1 MPLLT
6 HTGGVGPPEDGDS
19 LPLAGSAVG
28 DEGLTVAVFM
38 DRTLTHV
45 RHTRPTE
52 SRTIIDIT
60 VIKLSVSAVPRF
72 HNLLYG
78 LWVRGMNKSN

>member
-1 MPLLT
+1 MSLT
-6 HTGGVGPPEDGDS
+6 HTSGVGPPEDGHS

-52 SRTIIDIT
+52 AGGQKMRYIR
-60 VIKLSVSAVPRF
+60 LCHLFWLFFAFLR
-72 HNLLYG
+72 
-78 LWVRGMNKSN
+78 